1 MSVSDDEI
9 RAGDADRERAV
20 EVLRRATVE
29 GKLTMEEFTERTD
42 TAMASR
48 TRGQLAKLTADLG
61 SSSVAPSWRAPSA
74 PQTPQVPQSPVVTSR
89 ISAFMGE
96 NQRFGRWRAEGRLE
110 VKAIMGSCKVDLRSA
125 EIVGPLLDIHVS
137 CVMGE
142 AKIFVPRGLDIRFEM
157 KNVMGS
163 CKDIR
168 DNYDILPG
176 SPVIRISGT
185 CVMGNVEVLSRQP
198 GMLEEWKRKLMG
210 DEGQ

>member
-48 TRGQLAKLTADLG
+48 TRGQLARLTADLG
-61 SSSVAPSWRAPSA
+61 GSSVAQSWQAPPPPLA
-74 PQTPQVPQSPVVTSR
+74 PQAPVITSR
-89 ISAFMGE
+89 ISAVMGE

-110 VKAIMGSCKVDLRSA
+110 VKSIMGSCKIDLRSA